1 MVFGTAGSGKTTL
14 ARELSARTGL
24 PLVERDGLGVLGSEA
39 FRDAIAELVNRP
51 RWILD
56 GAPYY
61 VEDLVYPATD
71 TVIVLDYAKPV
82 VMWRVLRRTLAVEL
96 LRRPA
101 GAHRPQGLAALRDSE
116 HAVWWAWTSHRD
128 RHMTSHP
135 ATTPAWSRLASPK
148 PPGSSA
154 WPPTPMSRAAR
165 GLGYAWSR
173 WRRRHQARA
182 RPARRWHHYDAL
194 LHSHPRHMTI
204 AERKGDS

>member
-39 FRDAIAELVNRP
+39 FRDAIAELVSQP

-128 RHMTSHP
+128 RH
-135 ATTPAWSRLASPK
+135 REGLAL
-148 PPGSSA
+148 
-154 WPPTPMSRAAR
+154 M
-165 GLGYAWSR
+165 
-173 WRRRHQARA
+173 ARA
-182 RPARRWHHYDAL
+182 DLAKAEIVRFTRPADARRWL
-194 LHSHPRHMTI
+194 RRL
-204 AERKGDS
+204 